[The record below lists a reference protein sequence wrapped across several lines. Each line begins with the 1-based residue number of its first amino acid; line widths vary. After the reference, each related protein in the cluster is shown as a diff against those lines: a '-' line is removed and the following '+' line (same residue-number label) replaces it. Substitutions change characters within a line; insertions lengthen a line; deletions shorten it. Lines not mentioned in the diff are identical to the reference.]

1 MWSTWSKLDHF
12 YDSLD
17 FYVFREKKIHSSTA
31 LQLLQ
36 TQKYLL
42 ETIYT
47 ASVKAGQSWAIPY
60 RDKSWPLQRHQHW
73 PLEQLTQLTGTQP
86 SPAEPVT
93 YAGAA
98 LPAFWVSHTTWAVTL
113 ASKFR
118 SVPQLLGLSRRWLR
132 WLSLRRRPSTLQLLC
147 SKRGEGEGS
156 LRWHTGQHRLLAYK
170 GNTSPLFASSWEFKN
185 CISPPENC
193 WSRGQAGFPNL
204 RTGVVQQ
211 LPLATQPMNQED
223 LSNAAVPRPPP
234 VWLVTRITGT
244 EQNWTHPPAPTQWP
258 IPNFNPRVLV
268 RWNPLELQNLSK
280 RHGWA
285 GALAVS
291 VKALRNGKL
300 LTSSE
305 PAVPSPCWAAWHL
318 CLGHC
323 PPPLGAPKPPL
334 VAPST
339 AAGSCAGELWNRCS
353 SAAVRLLPPHTSFL
367 SLPSKIT

>member
-1 MWSTWSKLDHF
+1 MQELPCQHF
-12 YDSLD
+12 GC
-17 FYVFREKKIHSSTA
+17 H
-31 LQLLQ
+31 
-36 TQKYLL
+36 
-42 ETIYT
+42 
-47 ASVKAGQSWAIPY
+47 
-60 RDKSWPLQRHQHW
+60 
-73 PLEQLTQLTGTQP
+73 TQLGLWPWPRSSSRCRSSSGSAAGGCGGCPCAVVPAHCSFSAP
-86 SPAEPVT
+86 S
-93 YAGAA
+93 G
-98 LPAFWVSHTTWAVTL
+98 
-113 ASKFR
+113 
-118 SVPQLLGLSRRWLR
+118 
-132 WLSLRRRPSTLQLLC
+132 
-147 SKRGEGEGS
+147 GEGEGS

-234 VWLVTRITGT
+234 VWLVPWITGT

-285 GALAVS
+285 GAWAVS
-291 VKALRNGKL
+291 LKALRNGKL